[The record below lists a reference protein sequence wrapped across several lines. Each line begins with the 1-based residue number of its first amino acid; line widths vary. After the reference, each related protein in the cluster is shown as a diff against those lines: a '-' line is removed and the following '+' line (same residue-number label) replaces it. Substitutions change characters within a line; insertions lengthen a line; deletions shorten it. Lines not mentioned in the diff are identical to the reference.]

1 MKKEDIKLDDIQR
14 ILIGEAPFHF
24 ALEVLLRTIIVYVG
38 LLFTLK
44 LLGKRMTGRL
54 TITEMAVMI
63 MLGAIVS
70 LPMQSPDRGILQ
82 GLLILLLT
90 TGLMRGLNYLCF
102 KSKRAE
108 LLIQGRVNILVKD
121 GVLELETLKRLNV
134 SKQQLFAVLRNKQV
148 TQLGSVSRVYL
159 EACGLFS
166 VYERASQPGLPIFP
180 PKDVGL
186 AGIRLEICDSKACV
200 NCGAISRQATVCS
213 VCSETEFTDAFQ

>member
-24 ALEVLLRTIIVYVG
+24 ALEVLLRTLIVYIG
-38 LLFTLK
+38 LIFILK
-44 LLGKRMTGRL
+44 LLGKRMTGQL

-90 TGLMRGLNYLCF
+90 TALMRGFNYLCF

-108 LLIQGRVNILVKD
+108 LLIQGRVNILVRD
-121 GVLELETLKRLNV
+121 GVLDLETLKRLNI
-134 SKQQLFAVLRNKQV
+134 SKQQLFAVLRNKKI
-148 TQLGSVSRVYL
+148 TQLGCVSRVYL

-166 VYERASQPGLPIFP
+166 IYEQQPKPGLPIFP
-180 PKDVGL
+180 PKDSGL
-186 AGIRLEICDSKACV
+186 AGMMLDKCDAEVCS
-200 NCGAISRQATVCS
+200 NCGTIAQATEVCNVCKNS
-213 VCSETEFTDAFQ
+213 VFTEAFK